1 MSSSIP
7 QPPQHLPEHLKATSQ
22 QQWQRLEEK
31 LPAELFAGLKAL
43 PFAEKIIVCSEYV
56 VDSCLRFPFLLEQML
71 AENWFTEPL
80 SAVQMRAILQARLD
94 HCSTEPDLH
103 RALRQFRRQMMM
115 RIIWRDFSFTTNMWQ
130 TTAELSHLADICVDE
145 ALNWLTEFYR
155 PKWGIAYSNAGE
167 ENDAQPQYLSVLGM
181 GKLGACELNLSSDID
196 LIFCFGEH
204 GQTQGGSRSLDNQD
218 YFIRLGQKL
227 IAALD
232 ANTVDGFV
240 FRVDMRLR
248 PYGQSGS
255 LALSHRAMIDYYQ
268 DQGREW
274 ERYAMIKARVIAGDQ
289 QAGNRLLDD
298 LNAFVYRRYV
308 DFSVIES
315 LRDMKA
321 MINREVR
328 RKGLLTN
335 VKLGPGGIREVEFIT
350 QVFQLIRGGRDT
362 ELQERSIRKV
372 LPIISGL
379 GLIPQQVTDEL
390 AEGYLF
396 LRNAEHALQGVA
408 DQQTQTLPE
417 EDFPRLRMA
426 YIMNF
431 ENWQDFEARLE
442 LERAKVSKH
451 FANVIAAP
459 DDDDVGDDNPSAEL
473 GALWNGEYE
482 PDAGARLLAE
492 QGYEQP
498 DETFTRLERLL
509 NSRVVQGLQREGRQ
523 RLDAFMPQLL
533 QAVTESDAPSRTLE
547 RTLILVE
554 AVLRRSAYFV
564 LLMENPGAL
573 KQLVKLC
580 AASPWIAEH
589 LAKTPILLDE
599 LLNPS
604 TLYTPADLQ
613 LLRDDLRQQMLRLP
627 EEDEEAQMEALR
639 YFKRAH
645 VLRVA
650 ASDINQTRHLMKVSD
665 YLTFIAEAVLEYVLQ
680 MAWKTL
686 TDKYG
691 TPARADGRL
700 CDPAFVIVGYGKLG
714 GIELGYGSDLDLV
727 FLHDAAPQGATDG
740 DSQGKRSIDN
750 GVFFTRLG
758 QRIIHILNTLTPS
771 GQLYEVDMRL
781 RPSGNSGLLVSS
793 VKAFQDYQQKEAW
806 TWEKQA
812 LVRARVVAGCPEV
825 AEKFAGVRAGVLTED
840 RDPQQLRQDVVSM
853 RHKMRDNLGSKPD
866 ATGTRSRFHLKQ
878 DAGGMVDIEFIA
890 QYCVLRYSAEHPEL
904 LQWTDNMRIL
914 DTVEQVGLL
923 TAEQAGQLREA
934 YLAYRQ
940 AAHDASMQKV
950 PSEVPA
956 DQFTGHR
963 ANVSAVWQQ
972 LLEADAAS

>member
-1 MSSSIP
+1 MTLP
-7 QPPQHLPEHLKATSQ
+7 VPHLPAQLKDTADK
-22 QQWQRLEEK
+22 QWQRLQDRLEPNVFVA
-31 LPAELFAGLKAL
+31 LQAL
-43 PFAEKIIVCSEYV
+43 PQAEKIIVCSDYV
-56 VDSCLRFPFLLEQML
+56 VDSALRFPHLLSEML
-71 AENWFTEPL
+71 EKGWFTEPL
-80 SAVQMRAILQARLD
+80 NATQMRDILQEKLTTCTA
-94 HCSTEPDLH
+94 EADLH
-103 RALRQFRRQMMM
+103 RALRQYRRQMMM

-145 ALNWLTEFYR
+145 ALNWLYDFYT
-155 PKWGIAYSNAGE
+155 PQWGTPCDKQS
-167 ENDAQPQYLSVLGM
+167 QPQRMSVIGM

-196 LIFCFGEH
+196 LMFCFPKH
-204 GQTQGGSRSLDNQD
+204 GQTQGGKRSLDNQD
-218 YFIRLGQKL
+218 FFIRLGQKL

-232 ANTVDGFV
+232 ANTADGFV

-255 LALSHRAMIDYYQ
+255 LALSHNAMIEYYH

-274 ERYAMIKARVIAGDQ
+274 ERYAMIKARIIAGDMEG
-289 QAGNRLLDD
+289 GNQLLEE
-298 LNAFVYRRYV
+298 LSSFVYRKYV

-328 RKGLLTN
+328 RKGLITN

-362 ELQERSIRKV
+362 ELQERSIRKG

-379 GLIPQQVTDEL
+379 GLLPQRITDEL
-390 AEGYLF
+390 LDAYLF
-396 LRNAEHALQGVA
+396 LRNAEHALQGVS
-408 DQQTQTLPE
+408 DQQTQTLPDD
-417 EDFPRLRMA
+417 DFPRLRMA

-431 ENWQDFEARLE
+431 GNWQDFEARLKQ
-442 LERAKVSKH
+442 ERAKVSRH
-451 FANVIAAP
+451 FDNVIAAP
-459 DDDDVGDDNPSAEL
+459 EDEEHSDNPKNTEL
-473 GALWNGEYE
+473 GALWNGEYDVE
-482 PDAGARLLAE
+482 AGARLLEE
-492 QGYEQP
+492 QGYERAE
-498 DETFTRLERLL
+498 ETYTRLDRLRT
-509 NSRVVQGLQREGRQ
+509 SRIVQGLQREGRQ

-533 QAVTESDAPSRTLE
+533 QAVAENEAPSRTFE

-564 LLMENPGAL
+564 LLLENPAAL

-580 AASPWIAEH
+580 SASPWIAEH

-604 TLYTPADLQ
+604 TLYTPADLD

-686 TDKYG
+686 TEKYG
-691 TPARADGRL
+691 LPVKEDGSH
-700 CDPAFVIVGYGKLG
+700 CDPSFVIIGYGKMG

-727 FLHDAAPQGATDG
+727 FLHDA
-740 DSQGKRSIDN
+740 DSQGVTDTNNVDGKRSIDN

-793 VKAFQDYQQKEAW
+793 VKAFKDYQLKEAW

-812 LVRARVVAGCPEV
+812 LVRARVVAGCPVV
-825 AEKFAGVRAGVLTED
+825 AKKFEQVRAEILTEA
-840 RDPQQLRQDVVSM
+840 RDPQKLQEDVVSM
-853 RHKMRDNLGSKPD
+853 RIKMRDNLGSKPD
-866 ATGTRSRFHLKQ
+866 AAGDRKTFQLKQ

-890 QYCVLRYSAEHPEL
+890 QYFVLRYSAQFPEL

-914 DTVEQVGLL
+914 ETVEQVGLL
-923 TAEQAGQLREA
+923 SKEDVAQLSEA
-934 YLAYRQ
+934 YLIYRQ

-950 PSEVPA
+950 PSEVSA
-956 DQFTGHR
+956 DQFISQRAAVSHIWQMLLGHK
-963 ANVSAVWQQ
+963 SQ
-972 LLEADAAS
+972 

>member
-7 QPPQHLPEHLKATSQ
+7 QQPPQHLPENLKSTSD
-22 QQWQRLEEK
+22 QQWQKLKDGLE
-31 LPAELFAGLKAL
+31 PELFTGLKDL
-43 PFAEKIIVCSEYV
+43 PFANKIVVCSEYV
-56 VDSCLRFPFLLEQML
+56 VDSALRFPHLL
-71 AENWFTEPL
+71 AEMLEKGWFTEPL
-80 SAVQMRAILQARLD
+80 SATQMREILQGKLAG
-94 HCSTEPDLH
+94 CTAENDLN
-103 RALRQFRRQMMM
+103 RVLRQFRRQMMM
-115 RIIWRDFSFTTNMWQ
+115 RIIWRDFSFTSNMWQ

-145 ALNWLTEFYR
+145 ALSWLYDFYT
-155 PKWGIAYSNAGE
+155 PKWGTPYAKAEEGGE
-167 ENDAQPQYLSVLGM
+167 PQPQRMSVIGM

-196 LIFCFGEH
+196 LMFCFPNH

-218 YFIRLGQKL
+218 FFIRLGQKL

-232 ANTVDGFV
+232 TNTVDGFV

-255 LALSHRAMIDYYQ
+255 LALSHNAMVEYYH

-274 ERYAMIKARVIAGDQ
+274 ERYAMIKARIIAGDIES
-289 QAGNRLLDD
+289 GNALLEE
-298 LNAFVYRRYV
+298 LNSFVYRKYV
-308 DFSVIES
+308 DFSAIES

-328 RKGLLTN
+328 RKGLITN

-379 GLIPQQVTDEL
+379 GLIPQVVTDEL
-390 AEGYLF
+390 LEGYLF

-417 EDFPRLRMA
+417 DDFPRLRMA

-431 ENWQDFEARLE
+431 DNWQDFEARLE

-459 DDDDVGDDNPSAEL
+459 EDEEEQADSQSAEL
-473 GALWNGEYE
+473 GALWKGEYDPE
-482 PDAGARLLAE
+482 GGARLLENQSFEDAE
-492 QGYEQP
+492 TTYR
-498 DETFTRLERLL
+498 RLDSLR
-509 NSRVVQGLQREGRQ
+509 NSRVVQGLQREGRE
-523 RLDAFMPQLL
+523 RLEAFMPMLL
-533 QAVTESDAPSRTLE
+533 QAVTECGTPSQTLE
-547 RTLILVE
+547 RTLLLVE

-564 LLMENPGAL
+564 LLMENPSAL

-580 AASPWIAEH
+580 SSSPWIAEH

-599 LLNPS
+599 LLNPA
-604 TLYTPADLQ
+604 TLYTPADIE
-613 LLRDDLRQQMLRLP
+613 LLRDELRQQMLRLP

-665 YLTFIAEAVLEYVLQ
+665 YLTFIAEVVLEYVLQ

-686 TDKYG
+686 TEKYG
-691 TPARADGRL
+691 TPAKEDGSL
-700 CDPAFVIVGYGKLG
+700 CDPSFVIIGYGKMG

-727 FLHDAAPQGATDG
+727 FLHDAASQGVTDG
-740 DSQGKRSIDN
+740 DSNGRKSIDN

-793 VKAFQDYQQKEAW
+793 VKAFRDYQLKEAW

-812 LVRARVVAGCPEV
+812 LVRARVVAGSPEV
-825 AEKFAGVRAGVLTED
+825 AQKFTQVRAEILTEE
-840 RDPQQLRQDVVSM
+840 RDLNQLREDVVSM
-853 RHKMRDNLGSKPD
+853 RIKMRDNLGSKPD
-866 ATGTRSRFHLKQ
+866 ATGEHSHFHLKQ

-890 QYCVLRYSAEHPEL
+890 QYCVLRFSREHPEL

-914 DTVEQVGLL
+914 ETVEQVGLL
-923 TAEQAGQLREA
+923 TPEEVGQLSEA
-934 YLAYRQ
+934 YLVYRQ

-950 PSEVPA
+950 PSVVPA
-956 DQFTGHR
+956 NQFTDHR
-963 ANVSAVWQQ
+963 TNVTRIWHS
-972 LLEADAAS
+972 LLES

>member
-1 MSSSIP
+1 MSSSILQ
-7 QPPQHLPEHLKATSQ
+7 QPAQQLPENLQTTSD
-22 QQWQRLEEK
+22 QQWQK
-31 LPAELFAGLKAL
+31 LQNGLDAELFEGLKAL
-43 PFAEKIIVCSEYV
+43 PHAEKIIVCSEYV
-56 VDSCLRFPFLLEQML
+56 VDSMLRFPSLLAEMLEQ
-71 AENWFTEPL
+71 EWFTAPL
-80 SAVQMRAILQARLD
+80 NAVRMRAILQAKLAG
-94 HCSTEPDLH
+94 CSTENDLH
-103 RALRQFRRQMMM
+103 CALRQFRRQMMM
-115 RIIWRDFSFTTNMWQ
+115 RIIWRDFSFTANMWQ
-130 TTAELSHLADICVDE
+130 TTAELSYLADICVDE
-145 ALNWLTEFYR
+145 ALNWLYDFYT
-155 PKWGIAYSNAGE
+155 PKWGTPYSKAE
-167 ENDAQPQYLSVLGM
+167 EGCEPQPQRMSVIGM

-196 LIFCFGEH
+196 LMFCFPQH

-218 YFIRLGQKL
+218 FFIRLGQKL

-255 LALSHRAMIDYYQ
+255 LALSHNAMVEYYH

-274 ERYAMIKARVIAGDQ
+274 ERYAMIKARIIAGDVEG
-289 QAGNRLLDD
+289 GNALLEE
-298 LNAFVYRRYV
+298 LNSFVYRKYV
-308 DFSVIES
+308 DFSAIES
-315 LRDMKA
+315 LRDMKG

-328 RKGLLTN
+328 RKGLFTN

-379 GLIPQQVTDEL
+379 GLIPQVVTDEL
-390 AEGYLF
+390 LEGYLF

-417 EDFPRLRMA
+417 DDFPRLRMA

-431 ENWQDFEARLE
+431 DNWQDFEARLE

-459 DDDDVGDDNPSAEL
+459 EGEEEQGDNQSAEL
-473 GALWNGEYE
+473 GALWKGEYDPE
-482 PDAGARLLAE
+482 GGARLLQE
-492 QGYEQP
+492 QGFEDAESTYR
-498 DETFTRLERLL
+498 RLDSLRC
-509 NSRVVQGLQREGRQ
+509 SRVVQGLQREGRE
-523 RLDAFMPQLL
+523 RLEAFMPMLL
-533 QAVTESDAPSRTLE
+533 QAVAESIAPSQTLE
-547 RTLILVE
+547 RTLLLVE

-564 LLMENPGAL
+564 LLIENPSAL
-573 KQLVKLC
+573 RQLVKLC
-580 AASPWIAEH
+580 SASPWIAEH

-599 LLNPS
+599 LLNPA
-604 TLYTPADLQ
+604 TLYTPADIE

-691 TPARADGRL
+691 VPAKADNVL
-700 CDPAFVIVGYGKLG
+700 CDPAFVIVGYGKMG

-727 FLHDAAPQGATDG
+727 FLHDAAPQGVTDG
-740 DSQGKRSIDN
+740 DSKGKKSIDN

-793 VKAFQDYQQKEAW
+793 VKAFKDYQQKEAW

-812 LVRARVVAGCPEV
+812 LVRARVVAGSSEV
-825 AEKFAGVRAGVLTED
+825 AQTFTQVRAEILTEE
-840 RDPQQLRQDVVSM
+840 RDLNQLREDVVSM
-853 RHKMRDNLGSKPD
+853 RIKMRDNLGSKPD
-866 ATGTRSRFHLKQ
+866 ATGEHSHFHLKQ

-890 QYCVLRYSAEHPEL
+890 QYCVLRFSREHPEL

-914 DTVEQVGLL
+914 ETVEQVGLL
-923 TAEQAGQLREA
+923 TQEEVGQLSEA
-934 YLAYRQ
+934 YLVYRQ

-950 PSEVPA
+950 PSVVPA
-956 DQFTGHR
+956 NQFTEHR
-963 ANVSAVWQQ
+963 TNVTRIWHS
-972 LLEADAAS
+972 LLES

>member
-1 MSSSIP
+1 MTLP
-7 QPPQHLPEHLKATSQ
+7 AQHLPAALQDTADKK
-22 QQWQRLEEK
+22 WQRLEEG
-31 LPAELFAGLKAL
+31 LEPAALTALKAL
-43 PFAEKIIVCSEYV
+43 PQAEKVIVCSDYV
-56 VDSCLRFPFLLEQML
+56 VDSALRFPLLL
-71 AENWFTEPL
+71 AEMLEKGWFTETL
-80 SAVQMRAILQARLD
+80 SAAQMRIVLQEKLASCR
-94 HCSTEPDLH
+94 TENDLH
-103 RALRQFRRQMMM
+103 RALRQYRRQMMM
-115 RIIWRDFSFTTNMWQ
+115 RIIWRDFTFTTNMWQ

-145 ALNWLTEFYR
+145 ALNWLYDFYT
-155 PKWGIAYSNAGE
+155 PKWGTPYSKAE
-167 ENDAQPQYLSVLGM
+167 EGCEPQPQRMSVIGM

-196 LIFCFGEH
+196 LMFCFPKH

-218 YFIRLGQKL
+218 FFIRLGQKL

-232 ANTVDGFV
+232 ANTADGFV

-255 LALSHRAMIDYYQ
+255 LALSHTAMFDYYQ

-274 ERYAMIKARVIAGDQ
+274 ERYAMIKARIIAGDMQ
-289 QAGNRLLDD
+289 TGNALLDE
-298 LNAFVYRRYV
+298 LSSFVYRKYV
-308 DFSVIES
+308 DFSAIES

-328 RKGLLTN
+328 RKGLITN

-362 ELQERSIRKV
+362 ELQERSIRKG

-379 GLIPQQVTDEL
+379 GLLPQQITDEL
-390 AEGYLF
+390 LDAYLF

-431 ENWQDFEARLE
+431 SNWQDFEARLAQ
-442 LERAKVSKH
+442 ERAKVSKH
-451 FANVIAAP
+451 FDNVIAAP
-459 DDDDVGDDNPSAEL
+459 EDEEESDDNQSAEL
-473 GALWNGEYE
+473 GALWKGEYE
-482 PDAGARLLAE
+482 PEAGTRLLEE
-492 QGYEQP
+492 QGYEQAE
-498 DETFTRLERLL
+498 ETCTRLERLRS
-509 NSRVVQGLQREGRQ
+509 SRVVQSLQREGRK
-523 RLDAFMPQLL
+523 RLDAFMPLLL
-533 QAVTESDAPSRTLE
+533 QAVTDSAAPSRTLE

-573 KQLVKLC
+573 RQLVKLC
-580 AASPWIAEH
+580 SASPWIAEH

-604 TLYTPADLQ
+604 TLYTPADLD

-680 MAWKTL
+680 MAWNTL
-686 TDKYG
+686 TQKYG
-691 TPARADGRL
+691 APAKEDGTA
-700 CDPAFVIVGYGKLG
+700 CDPSFVIIGYGKMG

-727 FLHDAAPQGATDG
+727 FMHDAASQGVTDG
-740 DSQGKRSIDN
+740 DSARGSKSIDN

-793 VKAFQDYQQKEAW
+793 VKAFRDYQLKEAW

-825 AEKFAGVRAGVLTED
+825 AKKFEQVRAEILTES
-840 RDPQQLRQDVVSM
+840 RDPEQLRSDVVSM
-853 RHKMRDNLGSKPD
+853 RHKMRDNLGSRPD
-866 ATGTRSRFHLKQ
+866 ATGERKSFHLKQ

-890 QYCVLRYSAEHPEL
+890 QYCVLRYSLDYPSL

-914 DTVEQVGLL
+914 EAVGEAGLL
-923 TAEQAGQLREA
+923 NREQITALSEA

-950 PSEVPA
+950 PSEVAA
-956 DQFTGHR
+956 DQFVEHRQAVSGIWQNLLETGH
-963 ANVSAVWQQ
+963 
-972 LLEADAAS
+972 